1 MSTPQLDL
9 ARRWFKEVWNEG
21 RAETIH
27 ELMHPEAVGHTTTGD
42 LRGPDE
48 WKRGFWDH
56 FVGAFSDIN
65 VEIED
70 AISDGDRVAVRWA
83 ASMRHTGPHIGV
95 PETGRELRF
104 KGMSWLRVR
113 EGRIVEGWD
122 GWDSTGMLV
131 SIGGAQLHPNLA
143 RLRQ

>member
-1 MSTPQLDL
+1 MSTPQLEL

-27 ELMHPEAVGHTTTGD
+27 ELMHPEAICHLATGTIT
-42 LRGPDE
+42 GPDA
-48 WKRGFWDH
+48 WKSTFWDP
-56 FVGAFSDIN
+56 FVGAFSEIK
-65 VEIED
+65 VEVED
-70 AISDGDRVAVRWA
+70 AISDGERVAVRWSA
-83 ASMRHTGPHIGV
+83 AMRHTGPHIGI
-95 PETGRELRF
+95 PETGRALRF
-104 KGMSWLRVR
+104 SGMTWLRVR
-113 EGRIVEGWD
+113 DGRVVEGWD